1 MSSLDYDPAYRQ
13 ITDTM
18 QGYADND
25 AKDRFMASQTAK
37 LLSDK
42 GQDPDIAWE
51 IDAVAEPPGPPITD
65 ESILAGKPWD
75 GKSKPNEPQ
84 VMAAAGRTLYEYFK
98 KTGQFTPEPRDYDAE
113 NREASATLGRVQAAA
128 NPDLAEQQRKVAE
141 FQDAE
146 AGEPAK
152 RPELTD
158 TDFKNFAL
166 DSSGWMNLGFT
177 NLGLN
182 YLKLND
188 APEDVRHA
196 IGAIYHITNSPNW
209 YRDNP
214 MGMNIPGAFRLGE
227 QIITDPISFFSLGQ
241 LRGVLGAGAKI
252 AQKAGIKNP
261 WMQKLSA
268 GLFGKA
274 IMSGEGGSL
283 AAMQEIMVQK
293 MQGRK
298 EIDFERVRLA
308 GLYGFAFTAG
318 LTTAAP
324 LAVKGGQ
331 KLMGAADR
339 MAADGATM
347 RMFLGEGSLTADQKA
362 LGEAKRMTKA
372 GETPEAIEAKTGWA
386 LDEGDGKWRYE
397 ISDDKATFK
406 IRDADLNVLKARG
419 IEVQTDL
426 RDVDTP
432 EVDKLVGQENYAQG
446 RIFNYDP
453 EVLNL
458 DELRAKNMS
467 PEVVAAAERVDAAM
481 RAQPRKGTTLGDV
494 LNHEELFAAYPW
506 LRDQR
511 VDIDTQLEGGM
522 VRVGDAGDEVTLGII
537 PKGSDTTLRKVGLH
551 EIQHM
556 IQKEEGMAPGGS
568 PEMFMKSP
576 EEIEAMKTALQTMHA
591 AQNWLSFS
599 AANQGMPLG
608 KRWSQWKEEYAAA
621 NGFEP
626 KNELRG
632 LKPADGAALKQAQD
646 QIHNVL
652 QQSRSPGNSYLLL
665 AGEVEARNVEA
676 RADMT
681 PMERRLTPARDTEIE
696 TLPHSPDEKLPAHVL
711 DIKKRALL
719 KDKIYSNPDGTPP
732 GTIPFQ
738 RGGQAASPDVR
749 MSKPGKTPSV
759 PHAVQTETDNPS
771 SIVNMVYN
779 AAGDPPP
786 PPSGS
791 KWTKAQL
798 AQMLDQQAEEA
809 GRKITVFDDAALD
822 QISDTITNET
832 AAALGRKGNASGWY
846 NADIKKTIN
855 TINKVHPEIK
865 QGNVN
870 EGVFMLGMAITSNG
884 KTVDYN
890 FKAAEHLYQHFKNTG
905 RFPDDAKSLEAAVG
919 GFGQEVGTLVGS
931 MQKANRLID
940 KMGVDDFVGFLN
952 TPFTVRE
959 LKAAGFTVSSEGQ
972 DYMTHG
978 SVIFGPKIGG
988 GFYQNLRGNFDPI
1001 TFDRWWSYS
1010 WGRWTGNAVKKY
1022 SEKGLAGQLDTFRAR
1037 LTEDMQ
1043 ASGSKKGIPK
1053 TERGLMTV
1061 AREMYKTYKK
1071 NNFQPRTDLNKA
1083 AQRFVEGRTT
1093 QMELEPGGSGQ
1104 RNYMRKSA
1112 LAAIEKLK
1120 KLGYNVTPAD
1130 LQATVWYP
1138 EKELH
1143 RHFKIGTS
1151 RSDPDSYS
1159 LAAERFLKEY
1169 RKGAKGGRG
1178 K

>member
-18 QGYADND
+18 QSYADND
-25 AKDRFMASQTAK
+25 QEDLFMQSQTAK
-37 LLSDK
+37 ILSDK
-42 GQDPDIAWE
+42 GQDPRMAYQLNAPATPPGIE
-51 IDAVAEPPGPPITD
+51 IDD
-65 ESILAGKPWD
+65 ESMLGNTEAPDWKGDTPAPVGYAFNQASRDLYEFVFRRGRFANPDRDLDEMGGGTYGFVNPDYSARHATEQMPELTPQEYTQFGLDFSGILNHGITTLGMEIPRLREAPEDIKAA
-75 GKSKPNEPQ
+75 
-84 VMAAAGRTLYEYFK
+84 VMTLHKITNSPEWNKDSYGMSWKGTTRVGREVIRDPISYFGFSSIRPLMTAGRTLAGKAGVQSPLARSLASTLFGSQVVGAESAALAYYQNILQQRAMGV
-98 KTGQFTPEPRDYDAE
+98 TDIDYD
-113 NREASATLGRVQAAA
+113 RAAQTV
-128 NPDLAEQQRKVAE
+128 L
-141 FQDAE
+141 
-146 AGEPAK
+146 PA
-152 RPELTD
+152 
-158 TDFKNFAL
+158 
-166 DSSGWMNLGFT
+166 
-177 NLGLN
+177 
-182 YLKLND
+182 Y
-188 APEDVRHA
+188 
-196 IGAIYHITNSPNW
+196 
-209 YRDNP
+209 
-214 MGMNIPGAFRLGE
+214 
-227 QIITDPISFFSLGQ
+227 
-241 LRGVLGAGAKI
+241 VLG
-252 AQKAGIKNP
+252 
-261 WMQKLSA
+261 SA
-268 GLFGKA
+268 MVPGL
-274 IMSGEGGSL
+274 
-283 AAMQEIMVQK
+283 
-293 MQGRK
+293 QG
-298 EIDFERVRLA
+298 
-308 GLYGFAFTAG
+308 
-318 LTTAAP
+318 
-324 LAVKGGQ
+324 AVKGGQ
-331 KLMGAADR
+331 KLMAAADR

-362 LGEAKRMTKA
+362 LAEAKRMTKA

-397 ISDDKATFK
+397 ISDDKATFN
-406 IRDADLNVLKARG
+406 IDDADLNVLKARG

-432 EVDKLVGQENYAQG
+432 EVDKLMGQENYAQG
-446 RIFNYDP
+446 RIFKYTTGRGR
-453 EVLNL
+453 EVLTL

-511 VDIDTQLEGGM
+511 VDVDTQLEGGM
-522 VRVGDAGDEVTLGII
+522 VKVGDAGDEMTLGTI
-537 PKGSDTTLRKVGLH
+537 PEGSNTTLRKVGLH

-556 IQKEEGMAPGGS
+556 IQKKEGMAPGGN
-568 PEMFMKSP
+568 PEMFIKSP
-576 EEIEAMKTALQTMHA
+576 EQAAKLRQALQTFHA
-591 AQNWLSFS
+591 ARNWLSFS
-599 AANQGMPLG
+599 AANEGMAPG
-608 KRWSQWKEEYAAA
+608 RRWSQWKKGYAAA

-626 KNELRG
+626 PKEVRNLNAADLAR
-632 LKPADGAALKQAQD
+632 LKIIEEQTHD
-646 QIHNVL
+646 VL
-652 QQSRSPGNSYLLL
+652 QQAVNPMNSYLML
-665 AGEVEARNVEA
+665 AGEIEARNVEL

-681 PMERRLTPARDTEIE
+681 PMERRLTPARETEIE
-696 TLPHSPDEKLPAHVL
+696 TLRSGPKEELPANIL
-711 DIKKRALL
+711 E
-719 KDKIYSNPDGTPP
+719 DKIYPNPDGTPP

-905 RFPDDAKSLEAAVG
+905 RFPNDAKSLEAAVG

-931 MQKANRLID
+931 MQKANRLIN
-940 KMGVDDFVGFLN
+940 KMGVDDFVNFLN

-988 GFYQNLRGNFDPI
+988 GFYQNLVGNFDPI

-1151 RSDPDSYS
+1151 KSDPDSYS
-1159 LAAERFLKEY
+1159 LAAKRFLKEY
-1169 RKGAKGGRG
+1169 RKGAKGGRR

>member
-18 QGYADND
+18 QSYADND

-42 GQDPDIAWE
+42 GQNPDIAWE

-65 ESILAGKPWD
+65 ESILAAKPWD
-75 GKSKPNEPQ
+75 GKSKPDEGQ
-84 VMAAAGRTLYEYFK
+84 VMAAAGRTLYEYVK
-98 KTGQFTPEPRDYDAE
+98 KIGQFTPKPRDYDAE
-113 NREASATLGRVQAAA
+113 NREASATLERVQAAA
-128 NPDLAEQQRKVAE
+128 NPDLAAQQRKVAE

-188 APEDVRHA
+188 APEEVKHA

-241 LRGVLGAGAKI
+241 LRGVLGAGAAV
-252 AQKAGIKNP
+252 AQRAGIKNP

-274 IMSGEGGSL
+274 ILSGEGGSL

-339 MAADGATM
+339 MAAQGGATT
-347 RMFLGEGSLTADQKA
+347 RIFIGEGSLTADQAA
-362 LGEAKRMTKA
+362 LAEAKRMTKA

-397 ISDDKATFK
+397 ISDDKATFN
-406 IRDADLNVLKARG
+406 IDDADLNVLKARG

-432 EVDKLVGQENYAQG
+432 EVDKLMGQENYAQG

-522 VRVGDAGDEVTLGII
+522 VKVGDAGDEMTLGQI
-537 PKGSDTTLRKVGLH
+537 PEGSNTTLRKVGLH

-556 IQKEEGMAPGGS
+556 IQKAEGMAPGGN
-568 PEMFMKSP
+568 PDMFMKSP
-576 EEIEAMKTALQTMHA
+576 KEIAAMRTALQTIHA
-591 AQNWLSFS
+591 AQNWMSFS
-599 AANQGMPLG
+599 AANEGMAPG
-608 KRWSQWKEEYAAA
+608 RRWSQWKKGYAAA

-626 KNELRG
+626 KNGLRG
-632 LKPADGAALKQAQD
+632 LKPTDMAALKEAQN
-646 QIHNVL
+646 QMHNVL
-652 QQSRSPGNSYLLL
+652 HQSRNPTAAYLML
-665 AGEVEARNVEA
+665 AGEIEARNVEV

-681 PMERRLTPARDTEIE
+681 PMERRLTPARETEIE
-696 TLPHSPDEKLPAHVL
+696 TLPSGSEEKLPAHIRE
-711 DIKKRALL
+711 IKRRAMLQ
-719 KDKIYSNPDGTPP
+719 DKIYPNPDGTPP

-749 MSKPGKTPSV
+749 MSQPGKPPAAPFNPELADRLPKRGKPTR
-759 PHAVQTETDNPS
+759 ETD
-771 SIVNMVYN
+771 
-779 AAGDPPP
+779 
-786 PPSGS
+786 
-791 KWTKAQL
+791 
-798 AQMLDQQAEEA
+798 
-809 GRKITVFDDAALD
+809 
-822 QISDTITNET
+822 
-832 AAALGRKGNASGWY
+832 
-846 NADIKKTIN
+846 KT
-855 TINKVHPEIK
+855 T
-865 QGNVN
+865 
-870 EGVFMLGMAITSNG
+870 G
-884 KTVDYN
+884 KTY
-890 FKAAEHLYQHFKNTG
+890 T
-905 RFPDDAKSLEAAVG
+905 AKG
-919 GFGQEVGTLVGS
+919 
-931 MQKANRLID
+931 
-940 KMGVDDFVGFLN
+940 
-952 TPFTVRE
+952 
-959 LKAAGFTVSSEGQ
+959 
-972 DYMTHG
+972 
-978 SVIFGPKIGG
+978 
-988 GFYQNLRGNFDPI
+988 
-1001 TFDRWWSYS
+1001 YS
-1010 WGRWTGNAVKKY
+1010 K
-1022 SEKGLAGQLDTFRAR
+1022 E
-1037 LTEDMQ
+1037 
-1043 ASGSKKGIPK
+1043 
-1053 TERGLMTV
+1053 
-1061 AREMYKTYKK
+1061 
-1071 NNFQPRTDLNKA
+1071 
-1083 AQRFVEGRTT
+1083 
-1093 QMELEPGGSGQ
+1093 
-1104 RNYMRKSA
+1104 
-1112 LAAIEKLK
+1112 
-1120 KLGYNVTPAD
+1120 
-1130 LQATVWYP
+1130 
-1138 EKELH
+1138 EKELGKFIGKAQKDINAGNYEPVFKVSARTDVDPSKYPTGDKTIDVAIAARQDTIDKH
-1143 RHFKIGTS
+1143 SETIVTPEGKKRVIEAYQAGEKMENSADWYFMGQLEKAFIKELGTKAGRAAFRNTFTRPMAATTGGASPVGNLRMAAFGNYLRAKGLPYPTASHELTTPIGGRYVTGNLAQHKKIMDAGGDIDPKANPKRHNFARNFEGEDSPATIDEQMTSMMTPGKLSPPKGSYAIYEQMVSDIGSEMGVSPRKVQEVAWAGYKGKEKGGYDQSKPMIQIFNEALERTARVTGLTS
-1151 RSDPDSYS
+1151 KEVLKRFIRSDIPLYG
-1159 LAAERFLKEY
+1159 LTGLVFAGAADAEQ
-1169 RKGAKGGRG
+1169 
-1178 K
+1178 